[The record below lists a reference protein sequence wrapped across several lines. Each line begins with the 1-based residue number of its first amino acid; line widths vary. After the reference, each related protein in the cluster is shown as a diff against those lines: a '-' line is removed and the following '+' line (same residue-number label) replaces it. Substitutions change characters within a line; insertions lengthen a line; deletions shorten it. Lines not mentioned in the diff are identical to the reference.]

1 MPTQA
6 EYNTSLRNFIKDHDV
21 LNRLIK
27 FKAESTEAELNMY
40 LDIALNFL
48 NVVPPILSYVG
59 YSDFPMPS
67 LLIHQAAIE
76 VMISNSILSARND
89 LTYNNGGITV
99 KITDGNRYLNIIN
112 TMLRMADRE
121 IDMWRQMKVSANI
134 NGGYGGVF
142 SAYARLHGRQQTLNP
157 NTLLSG

>member
-1 MPTQA
+1 MPSQA
-6 EYNTSLRNFIKDHDV
+6 EYVVSLRNFIKDKEP

-27 FKAESTEAELNMY
+27 FKTESVDDELKMY
-40 LDIALNFL
+40 LDMALNFL
-48 NVVPPILSYVG
+48 NIVPPILNYTG
-59 YSDFPMPS
+59 YEDFPMPS
-67 LLIHQAAIE
+67 LLIHQASIE
-76 VMISNSILSARND
+76 VMISNSIVSARND

-99 KITDGNRYLNIIN
+99 KITDGNRYLNVIN

-121 IDMWRQMKVSANI
+121 IDMWRQMKVAANI

-157 NTLLSG
+157 NTVLSG